1 MIVEITPQNF
11 KTELLEASRQKTVAV
26 FFYAN
31 QIPECQ
37 PIAQQLEQTIGSVNP
52 HLTLAK
58 VDVNDPQLQSL
69 AVQLGLQALP
79 AIVIFMN
86 GQPADALQGPQ
97 DPTAIDA
104 LLQKYLPKPEEV
116 LFADALTALENQD
129 AGKAFT
135 LLSEAYQLA
144 PQRYDIVGLYA
155 LACVQTARLDDAEA
169 LLNSIPE
176 VYQDSYYQQAKS
188 ALDLAQQAS
197 DSPEIKA
204 LEEKLALDPHNKEC
218 QLELAIQYS
227 QAGRKPEALDLL
239 FVLLKGDLSFGD
251 ARKTFQ
257 DILATMGA
265 DPLVSQY
272 RRKLYA
278 LLY

>member
-1 MIVEITPQNF
+1 MIVDITPQNF

-26 FFYAN
+26 FFYAD
-31 QIPECQ
+31 QIPECL
-37 PIAQQLEQTIGSVNP
+37 PMGQQLEHAIGTSNP

-58 VDVNDPQLQSL
+58 VDVADPQLQSL

-86 GQPADALQGPQ
+86 GQPADALMGPQ
-97 DPTAIDA
+97 DPQAIDT
-104 LLQKYLPKPEEV
+104 LLQKYLPKPEEL
-116 LFADALTALENQD
+116 LFADALAALEAND
-129 AGKAFT
+129 AGKAFAF
-135 LLSEAYQLA
+135 LSEAYQLA

-204 LEEKLALDPHNKEC
+204 LEAKLASEPDNKEC

-239 FVLLKGDLSFGD
+239 FILLKQDLSFGD

-257 DILATMGA
+257 DILATMGT
-265 DPLVSQY
+265 DPLVTQY
-272 RRKLYA
+272 RRKLYT